1 MNKAELD
8 FKPVFNSD
16 EKRQVHLLYGMSSV

>member
-1 MNKAELD
+1 MSKAELD

-16 EKRQVHLLYGMSSV
+16 EKRQVHWLYGMSSV